1 MKTSSKMDLDLWLQE
16 VGYTSSVLKDSHAH
30 VNGHLAKVSNP
41 IGRFSISAP
50 LPGGCGTIEMVKDTA
65 KRHNPKCVLAADAG
79 YYTLRTTP
87 NFDCI
92 GNVVTDGKIVQTEE
106 MKTATVNFGVHL
118 TQGRENG
125 PFQ

>member
-16 VGYTSSVLKDSHAH
+16 VGFTSSVSKDSHTH

-65 KRHNPKCVLAADAG
+65 NRHKPKCVLAADAG
-79 YYTLRTTP
+79 YYTLHTPP

-92 GNVVTDGKIVQTEE
+92 GNVVTDGKIVQTQPLNESN
-106 MKTATVNFGVHL
+106 VNFGI
-118 TQGRENG
+118 TQDN
-125 PFQ
+125 